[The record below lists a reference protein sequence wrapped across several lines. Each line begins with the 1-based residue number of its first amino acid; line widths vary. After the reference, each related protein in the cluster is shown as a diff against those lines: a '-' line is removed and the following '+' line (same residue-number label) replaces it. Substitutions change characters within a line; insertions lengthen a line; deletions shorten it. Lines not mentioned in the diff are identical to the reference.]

1 MNKERRAKLAE
12 LRDRMSDLQ
21 DQVSTLVTDLQDVQP
36 EEQEY
41 LDNMPEGLQDGE
53 KGSKAQ
59 CAIDTLDNLIS
70 ELSNFVDLDSGE
82 LDLAAE

>member
-21 DQVSTLVTDLQDVQP
+21 AQVSTLVTDLQDVQT

-41 LDNMPEGLQDGE
+41 LDKMPEGLQEGE

-59 CAIDTLDNLIS
+59 CAIDALDNMIS

-82 LDLAAE
+82 LDIAAE